1 MKIKQGDKVI
11 VIAGK
16 DKGKEGTI
24 TKTLKNDNKV
34 IVEGVNIVKKHIKPN
49 GGENGRIAEVEAPI
63 HVSNVMMLDPKTKKG
78 TKIGYTT
85 NKDGKKI
92 RVSRKSNEKLD

>member
-1 MKIKQGDKVI
+1 M
-11 VIAGK
+11 
-16 DKGKEGTI
+16 
-24 TKTLKNDNKV
+24 
-34 IVEGVNIVKKHIKPN
+34 
-49 GGENGRIAEVEAPI
+49 I

-92 RVSRKSNEKLD
+92 RVSKKSNEKFD